1 MLEIV
6 DLQAGYGDI
15 QALFGVSFTVR
26 EGSIMAILGP
36 NGAGKSTILR
46 AISGLLIPS
55 AGEIRF
61 DGVRLNGMAPYDIAE
76 VGIAHVPEGR
86 RVFPSLT
93 VEENLIVGSYSIRA
107 RSQRSKL
114 LAEAYDL
121 FPRLRERRQQLAG
134 SLSGGEQQMLVIGR
148 ALMLSPRL
156 LMMDEPSLGLAP
168 ILVDMV
174 FEKIRAISRAGMTML
189 LVEQN
194 AAACLSTAVEGCV
207 LEHGQ
212 VVCRGTR
219 DLLLGTRVVQE
230 AYLGV

>member
-1 MLEIV
+1 MLEVV
-6 DLQAGYGDI
+6 DLHAGYGDI
-15 QALFGVSFTVR
+15 QALFGVSFTVQ

-46 AISGLLIPS
+46 AISGLLRPN
-55 AGEIRF
+55 AGDIRF
-61 DGVRLNGMAPYDIAE
+61 EGARLNGMAPYDIAE
-76 VGIAHVPEGR
+76 LGIAHVPEGR
-86 RVFPSLT
+86 RVFPSLS
-93 VEENLIVGSYSIRA
+93 VEENLIVGSYSKRA
-107 RSQRSKL
+107 RPHRGKL
-114 LAEAYDL
+114 LAEVYEL

-148 ALMLSPRL
+148 ALMLHPRL
-156 LMMDEPSLGLAP
+156 LMLDEPSLGLAP
-168 ILVDMV
+168 ILVDLV
-174 FEKIRAISRAGMTML
+174 FEKIRAISQRGMTML

-212 VVCRGTR
+212 EVCRGTR
-219 DLLLGTRVVQE
+219 DQLLGTRIVQE

>member
-1 MLEIV
+1 MLEV
-6 DLQAGYGDI
+6 VALHAGYGDI

-46 AISGLLIPS
+46 AISGLLRPS
-55 AGEIRF
+55 AGDVRF
-61 DGVRLNGMAPYDIAE
+61 EGVRLNGMAPYDIAE
-76 VGIAHVPEGR
+76 LGIAHVPEGR
-86 RVFPSLT
+86 RVFPNLS
-93 VEENLIVGSYSIRA
+93 VEENLIVGSYSKRA
-107 RSQRSKL
+107 RPHRGKL
-114 LAEAYDL
+114 LAEVYDL

-148 ALMLSPRL
+148 GLMLNPRL

-174 FEKIRAISRAGMTML
+174 FEKIRAISQRGMTML

-212 VVCRGTR
+212 EVCRGTR
-219 DLLLGTRVVQE
+219 EQLLGTRIVQE

>member
-1 MLEIV
+1 MLEVV
-6 DLQAGYGDI
+6 DLHAGYGDI
-15 QALFGVSFTVR
+15 RALFGVSFAVR

-46 AISGLLIPS
+46 TISGLLRPS
-55 AGEIRF
+55 AGDIRF
-61 DGVRLNGMAPYDIAE
+61 EGAPLVGMTPYDIAE
-76 VGIAHVPEGR
+76 LGIAHVPEGR
-86 RVFPSLT
+86 RVFPSLS
-93 VEENLIVGSYSIRA
+93 VEENLIVGSYARRA
-107 RSQRSKL
+107 RPRRRRL
-114 LAEAYDL
+114 LEEVYEL
-121 FPRLRERRQQLAG
+121 FPRLKERCRQPAG

-148 ALMLSPRL
+148 ALMLNPRL

-168 ILVDMV
+168 ILVDIV
-174 FEKIRAISRAGMTML
+174 FEKIRTIRQGGITML

-194 AAACLSTAVEGCV
+194 AAACLTTAVEGCV

-219 DLLLGTRVVQE
+219 EELLATRVVQE

>member
-36 NGAGKSTILR
+36 NGAGKSTVLR
-46 AISGLLIPS
+46 TISGLLRPR
-55 AGEIRF
+55 AGEVRF
-61 DGVRLNGMAPYDIAE
+61 EGVSLKGMAPYDIAE
-76 VGIAHVPEGR
+76 LGIAHVPEGR
-86 RVFPSLT
+86 RVFANLS
-93 VEENLIVGSYSIRA
+93 VEENLIVGSYSKRA
-107 RSQRSKL
+107 RAQRSKL

-121 FPRLRERRQQLAG
+121 FPRLKERRQQLAG

-148 ALMLSPRL
+148 ALMLNPRF

-168 ILVDMV
+168 IIVEMV
-174 FEKIRAISRAGMTML
+174 FERIRTISRRGITML

-194 AAACLSTAVEGCV
+194 AAACLSTALEGCV

-212 VVCRGTR
+212 VICRGTR
-219 DLLLGTRVVQE
+219 DQLLGTRVVQE

>member
-1 MLEIV
+1 MLEVV

-15 QALFGVSFTVR
+15 QALFGVSFTLQER
-26 EGSIMAILGP
+26 SIMAILGP

-46 AISGLLIPS
+46 AISGLLRPS

-61 DGVRLNGMAPYDIAE
+61 EGVPLNGMAPYDIAE
-76 VGIAHVPEGR
+76 LGIAHVPEGR
-86 RVFPSLT
+86 RVFPSLS
-93 VEENLIVGSYSIRA
+93 VEENLIVGSYSKRA
-107 RSQRSKL
+107 RPHRSKL
-114 LAEAYDL
+114 LAEVYDL
-121 FPRLRERRQQLAG
+121 FPRLKERHQQSAG

-148 ALMLSPRL
+148 GLMLSPRL

-174 FEKIRAISRAGMTML
+174 FEKIRAISQRGMTML

-194 AAACLSTAVEGCV
+194 AAACLTTAVEGCV
-207 LEHGQ
+207 LEHGK

-219 DLLLGTRVVQE
+219 EQLLGTRVVQE

>member
-1 MLEIV
+1 MLEV
-6 DLQAGYGDI
+6 VALHAGYGDI

-46 AISGLLIPS
+46 AISGLLRPS
-55 AGEIRF
+55 AGDVRF
-61 DGVRLNGMAPYDIAE
+61 EGVRLNGMAPYDIAE
-76 VGIAHVPEGR
+76 LGIAHVPEGR
-86 RVFPSLT
+86 RVFPSLS
-93 VEENLIVGSYSIRA
+93 VEENLIVGSYSKRA
-107 RSQRSKL
+107 RPHRGKL
-114 LAEAYDL
+114 LAEVYDL

-148 ALMLSPRL
+148 GLMLNPRL

-174 FEKIRAISRAGMTML
+174 FEKIRAISQRGMTML

-212 VVCRGTR
+212 EVCRGTR
-219 DLLLGTRVVQE
+219 EQLLGTRIVQE